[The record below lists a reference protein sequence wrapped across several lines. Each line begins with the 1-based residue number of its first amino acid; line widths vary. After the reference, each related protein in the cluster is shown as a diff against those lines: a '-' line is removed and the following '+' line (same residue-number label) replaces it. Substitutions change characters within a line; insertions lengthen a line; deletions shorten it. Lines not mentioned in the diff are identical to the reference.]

1 MSRNGNRTYGTGVEL
16 RADDAIAFT
25 KVAVAF
31 IRQFSDDYA
40 VLSVGAINGNDEFLD
55 FHLCEVESSRA
66 AI

>member
-1 MSRNGNRTYGTGVEL
+1 VEL